1 MWKEVWE
8 RLKKPKMEDLDNCIK
23 KMWKCCCGLGV
34 ALLIMGRMVLDISR
48 FYYDFA
54 FVEQLQKVHINLF
67 DIHFITDQS
76 EHIFKNYLTRGM
88 LVLLIAGVVLCGIC
102 MVIGAKTEDE
112 AKKVSNKEDE
122 EKKSE

>member
-8 RLKKPKMEDLDNCIK
+8 RLKEPKMEVLDNCIK
-23 KMWKCCCGLGV
+23 KTWKCCCILGV
-34 ALLIMGRMVLDISR
+34 ALLLMEQVVLDISSV
-48 FYYDFA
+48 YYDFA

-76 EHIFKNYLTRGM
+76 EHIFKNWLTIGM
-88 LVLLIAGVVLCGIC
+88 LVLLIAGVVICGIC
-102 MVIGAKTEDE
+102 MVIGAKAEDE